1 MTEITYQA
9 IHLVQGEHQISDR
22 TDVVLTTVLGSCVA
36 ACIFDPICK
45 IGGMNHFLLPE
56 SANDHADIRYAAA
69 AMEVLINAL
78 LRQGA
83 QRHRMQAKLFGGA
96 RMIPTLPD
104 IGRQNAEVAKRILQN
119 DGIQLVSGDICGH
132 EARRIRFWPTTG
144 RVQMVLLGDGPPPR
158 PEQPIRPTTGGIEL
172 F

>member
-1 MTEITYQA
+1 MTETFQA

-22 TDVVLTTVLGSCVA
+22 TDVVLTTILGSCVA
-36 ACIFDPICK
+36 ACIFDPIRG

-78 LRQGA
+78 LRHGA
-83 QRHRMQAKLFGGA
+83 QRPNMQAKIFGGA
-96 RMIPTLPD
+96 RMTPNLPD
-104 IGRQNAEVAKRILQN
+104 IGRQNAVVAKRILQN
-119 DGIQLVSGDICGH
+119 DGIKLVSGDICGN

-144 RVQMVLLGDGPPPR
+144 RVQMVLLGNTAPPR
-158 PEQPIRPTTGGIEL
+158 PEQPVRPTIGGIEL